1 MFQQENGKRKRTRE
15 EEKNAYIQKRTQW
28 FLSLL
33 FLALSTLV
41 IFAVK
46 LVAVTIASESDRIMC
61 TFMFV
66 DIFKHV
72 EC

>member
-1 MFQQENGKRKRTRE
+1 MHTYKNVRNGFYRFYFSLFQ
-15 EEKNAYIQKRTQW
+15 
-28 FLSLL
+28 L
-33 FLALSTLV
+33 LV